1 MSDPAHNPATVVE
14 CLSLLARH
22 HGVDLTPERLVHDF
36 ALDGGEIPHHLLVR
50 MVQDHGL
57 KAKVTKVTWEQ
68 LAVLGGAFPVLG
80 LLANGNGVI
89 FSGMRDENGVLELAV
104 IDPLADRPGFL
115 FVTREKLAEVWSG
128 HILLLKRQHD
138 LRDFDQPFGLR
149 WFVPEILKQSRTFG
163 HVALAAVFLHLIGL
177 ATPFFFQIV
186 IDKVLVHNSLATLY
200 VLSIGVVVALGFDTA
215 LSFLRNYLLLWA
227 TNKID
232 ARLASR
238 TFEHLMRLP
247 MHFFEQSSAGVLVKH
262 MQQTETIRE
271 FMTGKLFMT
280 ALDATALLFFIPILL
295 FYSLPMA
302 GIVLVMSGL
311 VAGTIF
317 LVLPIFRRNLEQLYK
332 AEGDRQAMLVET
344 IHGMRT
350 VKALAIEPERRK
362 LWNDRTA
369 QAIGRHFAVGKIS
382 VGTNAV
388 VHGLDKLSSVAVV
401 FFGALFVFQGKL
413 TVGELVAIQMLAG
426 RVSGPL
432 VQLVSVINEF
442 QQTSLS
448 IRMLGEVMNRKPEKE
463 SSVAN
468 LRPRLTGHIEFEDV
482 SFYYPGSAVPA
493 LDHVSVKIKEGS
505 VVGVVG
511 RSGSGKTTFT
521 RLLQGLYLPQNGMIR
536 FDGHDIREIDL
547 PHLRRSIGV
556 VVQESFL
563 FRASVRENIAV
574 SRPGSSFAEIAAA
587 AKSAGAEEFISRLP
601 QGYDTLLE
609 ENAANL
615 SGGQKQRLSI
625 ARSLLPQP
633 LIMIFDEAT
642 SALDPESE
650 AIVQENLSHIA
661 KGRTLVIVSHRL
673 SSLTSSDVILVF
685 DQGRIVDSG
694 SHHQLLQTSE
704 LYQHLW
710 SQQTRFM
717 APPS

>member
-1 MSDPAHNPATVVE
+1 MSQPDHNPATVIE
-14 CLSLLARH
+14 CLTLLARH

-36 ALDGGEIPHHLLVR
+36 ALDGEAVPHHLLVR
-50 MVQDHGL
+50 MAQDNGL
-57 KAKVTKVTWEQ
+57 KAKVTKVSWEE
-68 LAVLGGAFPVLG
+68 LAALGAAFPVLG

-89 FSGMRDENGVLELAV
+89 FSGMREEGGVLELAV

-115 FVTREKLAEVWSG
+115 FVPREKLAEVWG
-128 HILLLKRQHD
+128 GDILLLKRHHD
-138 LRDFDQPFGLR
+138 LRDPTQPFGLR

-215 LSFLRNYLLLWA
+215 LSYLRNYMLLWA

-280 ALDATALLFFIPILL
+280 ALDSTALLFFIPILL
-295 FYSLPMA
+295 FYSVPMA
-302 GIVLVMSGL
+302 AIVLLLSGL

-317 LVLPIFRRNLEQLYK
+317 LVMPVFRRNLEQLYK

-468 LRPRLTGHIEFEDV
+468 LRPRLTGHIELDDV
-482 SFYYPGSAVPA
+482 SFYYPGSPIPA
-493 LDHVSVKIKEGS
+493 LDHVSIKIAQGS

-563 FRASVRENIAV
+563 FRSSVRENIAV
-574 SRPGSSFAEIAAA
+574 SKPGSSFAEISAA
-587 AKSAGAEEFISRLP
+587 AKAAGAEEFISRLP

-609 ENAANL
+609 ENASNL

-625 ARSLLPQP
+625 ARALLPQP

-650 AIVQENLSHIA
+650 AIVQDNLSHIA

-673 SSLTSSDVILVF
+673 SSLTGSDVILVF

-694 SHHQLLQTSE
+694 THHELLQSSE

-717 APPS
+717 APQS